1 MDRAIVALRIGAL
14 SASGQLDSFA
24 TTTWPGTCTKTDWPK
39 MPAAWY
45 IGSPGSV
52 THQQLR

>member
-1 MDRAIVALRIGAL
+1 MTAATVALRIGAL
-14 SASGQLDSFA
+14 SAPGQLDSFA
-24 TTTWPGTCTKTDWPK
+24 TTTWPGTWTKMDWPK
-39 MPAAWY
+39 MPAALY